1 MRIAIDAMGG
11 DYAPKE
17 MIKGALMA
25 LEQRKDL
32 ELILVGDQNKI
43 NEELSSLKV
52 EDPRIHV
59 VDAPEVIGFDE
70 QPTLAIRR
78 KKKSSIVVG
87 LHLVKNKEAEAF
99 VSAGST
105 GALLAGG
112 LFILGRIEGI
122 SRPALTVFVPT
133 PKGDPMLLDVGANAD
148 LKAKNLREFAIMGSL
163 YAEKIVGK
171 TDPKVALLN
180 NGSEEGKGS
189 ELTKEAYKL
198 ISQQP
203 NLNFIGNIE
212 GRDIPDATADVIVTD
227 GFTGNIYIKTAEGVA
242 NIIMS
247 TLKQSFLS
255 SVKGKIAALL
265 MKDELKKL
273 KASFNSE
280 EIGGAPFLGVDGVL
294 IKAHGNSNAFA
305 FMNAIFQAQR
315 ALEANYIEEL
325 KQRVKEISSSDGPED
340 QDM

>member
-1 MRIAIDAMGG
+1 MIIAVDAMGG

-17 MIKGALMA
+17 MVKGALDA
-25 LEQRKDL
+25 INKEKKL
-32 ELILVGDQNKI
+32 ELILVGDEVKI
-43 NEELSSLKV
+43 RQELDLYQADRS
-52 EDPRIHV
+52 RIRIV
-59 VDAPEVIGFDE
+59 NATEVIGFDE

-78 KKKSSIVVG
+78 KKNSSIVVG
-87 LHLVKNKEAEAF
+87 LNLVKNKEADAF

-112 LFILGRIEGI
+112 LFILGRIQGI

-133 PKGDPMLLDVGANAD
+133 PKGNPMLLDVGANAD

-171 TDPKVALLN
+171 IDPKVALLN

-198 ISQQP
+198 IAEQK
-203 NLNFIGNIE
+203 NLNFVGNIE

-255 SVKGKIAALL
+255 SFKGKIAALL
-265 MKDELKKL
+265 MKSELSKIKS
-273 KASFNSE
+273 AFNSE
-280 EIGGAPFLGVDGVL
+280 EIGGAPFLGVDGIL

-315 ALEANYIEEL
+315 ALEANYIDEL
-325 KQRVKEISSSDGPED
+325 KSRVQDLVSENGED
-340 QDM
+340 Q